1 MQTHPTHYPTDLT
14 DEEWNQINSLVPA
27 PKSGKGKRGRPVK
40 LDRRSLLNAIFY
52 VVRAGC
58 AWRLLPSD
66 FGPWQT
72 VYGYFRVW
80 SQDWTWEFIH
90 DVLRDCVRKT
100 EGRRVAPTAA
110 IVDSQSV
117 KTPDQAG
124 ERGYDAGKKISGRK
138 RHVAVDCLGLI
149 LALMITPAAVQD
161 RDAARPLIKALVS
174 MYGRLQIIW
183 ADGGYLGALVN
194 WVKQLRPFGK
204 LRLEIVRRCDDVKGF
219 KVLPRRWVV
228 ERTFGWLFKSRRLCR
243 DYEVRL
249 DHSAATQRALAGR
262 PRRRNV
268 TGNDYAGQPI
278 LPAPYSAK
286 EQFLSVEPGEICH
299 YICVP

>member
-1 MQTHPTHYPTDLT
+1 MQTHPTHYSTDLT
-14 DEEWNQINSLVPA
+14 AEEWNRIKSLVPA
-27 PKSGKGKRGRPVK
+27 PKSGKGKRGRPVAI
-40 LDRRSLLNAIFY
+40 DRRSLLNAMFY
-52 VVRAGC
+52 VVRSGC

-72 VYGYFRVW
+72 VYGYFRRW
-80 SQDWTWEFIH
+80 SQDWTWEFMH

-100 EGRRVAPTAA
+100 AGRKVAPTAA

-149 LALMITPAAVQD
+149 LAVMITPAAVQD
-161 RDAARPLIKALVS
+161 RDAARPLIKGLVS

-183 ADGGYLGALVN
+183 ADGGYLGALVT

-249 DHSAATQRALAGR
+249 DHSEAMIRICMIRIMVRRFAAT
-262 PRRRNV
+262 
-268 TGNDYAGQPI
+268 
-278 LPAPYSAK
+278 
-286 EQFLSVEPGEICH
+286 
-299 YICVP
+299 

>member
-1 MQTHPTHYPTDLT
+1 MQTRPTHYPTDLT
-14 DEEWNQINSLVPA
+14 DEEWNRIKSLVPA
-27 PKSGKGKRGRPVK
+27 PKSGKGKRGRPVTI
-40 LDRRSLLNAIFY
+40 DRRSLLNAIFY
-52 VVRAGC
+52 AVRSGC
-58 AWRLLPSD
+58 AWRLLPND

-72 VYGYFRVW
+72 IYGYFRRW
-80 SQDWTWEFIH
+80 SQDWTWQFMH
-90 DVLRDCVRKT
+90 DVLRDCVRKSA
-100 EGRRVAPTAA
+100 GRKVAPSAA

-138 RHVAVDCLGLI
+138 RPVAVDCLGLI
-149 LALMITPAAVQD
+149 LAVMITPAAVQD
-161 RDAARPLIKALVS
+161 RDAARPLIKGLVS
-174 MYGRLQIIW
+174 MYGRVQIIW
-183 ADGGYLGALVN
+183 ADGGYLGALVT

-249 DHSAATQRALAGR
+249 DHSEAMIRICMIRIMVRRCAAT
-262 PRRRNV
+262 
-268 TGNDYAGQPI
+268 
-278 LPAPYSAK
+278 
-286 EQFLSVEPGEICH
+286 
-299 YICVP
+299 